1 VDRDIVA
8 SFREAVYYYHNSIE
22 TIRGEDGT
30 NKVNRD
36 MFPTLCR
43 EGERLKSTLV
53 FEPRGS
59 VPVTSMTVSSEL
71 SAVGIQ

>member
-1 VDRDIVA
+1 MA

-22 TIRGEDGT
+22 AISSEDRT

-36 MFPTLCR
+36 MFPTLRR
-43 EGERLKSTLV
+43 EGERLKSALV

-71 SAVGIQ
+71 SAVGT